1 MARRD
6 FFAFYAEHSWISS
19 LATPT
24 ESLMHCCLPYKHP
37 KLQWLITTV
46 DSHFGRNKH
55 LSVAQLGTSS
65 SVSPRRMQSSCQPGL
80 WSHLKTLMGWSTC
93 SQVHTYG
100 HWPTLVLT
108 LGTCR
113 RATHSMAAC
122 FLRSKLTQLR
132 EDKKEPS
139 RWKLQSFNNL
149 VSEMISY
156 YFFHILLISY
166 ESVNPVQTQAEG
178 FCKGIEYQQ
187 VVSLRP
193 ILQAAYHIH
202 PNIMDLIW

>member
-46 DSHFGRNKH
+46 NSHFGRNKH

-80 WSHLKTLMGWSTC
+80 WSHLKTLMDGVPAPKFTHMAIGRPWSSPWGPVC
-93 SQVHTYG
+93 
-100 HWPTLVLT
+100 
-108 LGTCR
+108 

-122 FLRSKLTQLR
+122 FLRSELTQLR

-156 YFFHILLISY
+156 YFLHILLISY
-166 ESVNPVQTQAEG
+166 ESVNPVHTQAEG
-178 FCKGIEYQQ
+178 FCKGIEYQ
-187 VVSLRP
+187 VGTYFS
-193 ILQAAYHIH
+193 
-202 PNIMDLIW
+202 